1 MNKIG
6 THVSVKRC
14 ISGDAYVAGSV
25 ADTSSIC

>member
-14 ISGDAYVAGSV
+14 ISGDVAGSV